1 MAKGDDIVV
10 LADVR
15 SRRTAA
21 RPTHATIVEIKP
33 IGPRKTCKVLMFT
46 GRTMMTSAIKP

>member
-15 SRRTAA
+15 SRRTAD
-21 RPTHATIVEIKP
+21 RTTHTTIVEINP
-33 IGPRKTCKVLMFT
+33 VGPRKSCKVLMFT
-46 GRTMMTSAIKP
+46 DRNKTAAIKP